1 MSKWLWLMGVA
12 GIGTVALAAGSSTS
26 PAGNG
31 GSSSGGGS
39 SGGGGDAPV
48 PGGGGGETPP
58 PGGGGTPEPGGGPT
72 LTPTEPKPAGPKP
85 AQPWFPKP
93 YDEYTRGPYTI
104 DLTGLSTGV
113 RWRVY
118 ATAEHPAT
126 ETEKDAVKL
135 GAGIEESDEDA
146 RVAANAYVDA
156 LGVLPVEPFF
166 PMPPK
171 PQPDPPGAEAGLEG
185 MAPPEAGPAP
195 GPLYVKGNGDVGFE
209 ASPSTAS
216 LPTMVQRHG
225 LNVWDDCTRIT
236 VDSIV
241 SWIAWAESWIRNR
254 VRTTPRVR
262 LVQGLL
268 EASFP
273 GCTWDLARVR
283 VANGR
288 SLLQQLAV
296 VDAKYFAPVRAGKPS
311 PPQSPWE
318 PLPLERAV
326 AELVGEKAPPV
337 VPPELA
343 YLGYHVDVGE
353 TPAGW
358 IWKAW
363 RRGKHEGAADLQ
375 GGPEKDWRAVVLAA
389 KVSLT
394 ELPG

>member
-1 MSKWLWLMGVA
+1 MSKWLWLMGAA
-12 GIGTVALAAGSSTS
+12 GIGTVAFAAGGSASTAANGGSSN
-26 PAGNG
+26 GG
-31 GSSSGGGS
+31 GSSSGGS
-39 SGGGGDAPV
+39 DAPA
-48 PGGGGGETPP
+48 PGGGETPA
-58 PGGGGTPEPGGGPT
+58 PGGGGTPK
-72 LTPTEPKPAGPKP
+72 PTEPKPAGPKP
-85 AQPWFPKP
+85 TEPWLPKP

-104 DLTGLSTGV
+104 DLTGLSTGI
-113 RWRVY
+113 RWRVH

-126 ETEKDAVKL
+126 EAEKDAVKL
-135 GAGIEESDEDA
+135 GAGIEESDDDS

-156 LGVLPVEPFF
+156 LGVLPVEPFL

-185 MAPPEAGPAP
+185 VTPPEAGPGP

-209 ASPSTAS
+209 VGSSNGSSPLMAR
-216 LPTMVQRHG
+216 RHG

-254 VRTTPRVR
+254 VRTTSRVR

-273 GCTWDLARVR
+273 GCTWNLAKVR

-296 VDAKYFAPVRAGKPS
+296 VDAKYFAPVRAGKPW

-326 AELVGEKAPPV
+326 AELVGERAPPV
-337 VPPELA
+337 VPPEFA
-343 YLGYHVDVGE
+343 YLGYHVEVED
-353 TPAGW
+353 TPA
-358 IWKAW
+358 
-363 RRGKHEGAADLQ
+363 E
-375 GGPEKDWRAVVLAA
+375 
-389 KVSLT
+389 
-394 ELPG
+394 